1 MKIYISGKISGE
13 TPESVSEKF
22 NRAVAEVAAYGAE
35 PVNPL
40 DNGLHESEH
49 WNKHMV
55 ADIAMLLE
63 CDGIYML
70 TDWEDSR
77 GARIEYN
84 IAKELRMCILKQP
97 DRTVIETLKNQ
108 GYEIC

>member
-22 NRAVAEVAAYGAE
+22 SRAVAEVASYGCK

-40 DNGLHESEH
+40 DNGLHESAH

-70 TDWEDSR
+70 TDWKKSR
-77 GARIEYN
+77 GARIERN
-84 IAKELRMCILKQP
+84 IAKELGMIICFEKQVNINNP
-97 DRTVIETLKNQ
+97 
-108 GYEIC
+108 